1 VGDVQSV
8 YFSKRKKIRNG
19 WSWIFFVRRL
29 ALLRTLGDALRAKKK
44 KKSTSISGKL
54 EILTPLKE
62 RTPDFLLGP

>member
-1 VGDVQSV
+1 MLSEQ
-8 YFSKRKKIRNG
+8 K
-19 WSWIFFVRRL
+19 
-29 ALLRTLGDALRAKKK
+29 KKK